1 MPRFLL
7 IGHIAHDETPDGPK
21 LGGTVSYTG
30 GALTAMGEP
39 LSIVTSARP
48 DDPVLSELPKSAAL
62 SIIEAPASTVF
73 VNTYEGD
80 VRRQIIRSRA
90 EPLTLDHIPHN
101 WRDSDVVHLA
111 PLADEVDYHLA
122 AAFPGAFVCAT
133 PQGWMRAWDLR
144 GVVRA
149 QRWNHAEALLPIL
162 SLTVFSEDDIA
173 RDRELEAYY
182 ASLAK
187 LMIVTRA
194 AKGCTV
200 YRRGHDPV
208 DVPAP
213 SVSVVD
219 ATGAGD
225 VFTGVFLSL
234 YQRTKDPIRAAAA
247 AVKLASFSVTRP
259 GLQGAPT
266 QDEIALVVGDL
277 EPETPDADTPAD
289 ADADEIEAYCVRC
302 RTNVVMANPEAVWT
316 SKGTPG
322 TRGDCPICGT
332 TVFRMGMT
340 PAHDKL
346 VRPASVRVAA
356 PTRVKGANS
365 KRKKGIP
372 ATYIAYAPTDAEFA
386 RKLAADL
393 EASGVHTWLHTLEE
407 QAGVKWA
414 GGVHPALKDSA
425 QMVIVLTAAALED
438 GPVKAAWQFFRA
450 AKKPILIAHVEA
462 AAEIPDMLRRS
473 PRTVFGEDYQRAFRE
488 LLAALSA

>member
-30 GALTAMGEP
+30 GTLAAMGES

-48 DDPVLSELPKSAAL
+48 DDPVLAELPQSAQR
-62 SIIEAPASTVF
+62 SIIAAPTSTVF

-90 EPLTLDHIPHN
+90 EPLTLEHIPPH
-101 WRDSDVVHLA
+101 WRDSEVVHLA
-111 PLADEVDYHLA
+111 PLADEVDHHLA
-122 AAFPGAFVCAT
+122 LAFPNAFVCAT

-144 GVVRA
+144 GVVRP
-149 QRWNHAEALLPIL
+149 QRWHHAEALLPVL
-162 SLTVFSEDDIA
+162 NLTVFSEDDIA
-173 RDRELEAYY
+173 RDRDLEAYY

-200 YRRGHDPV
+200 YRRGHDPLHI
-208 DVPAP
+208 PAP
-213 SVSVVD
+213 AVPVVD

-234 YQRTKDPIRAAAA
+234 YQRTKNPIRAAEA

-266 QDEIALVVGDL
+266 PEEIALVVGGSTADSD
-277 EPETPDADTPAD
+277 PPTDPDPDET
-289 ADADEIEAYCVRC
+289 EAYCVRC
-302 RTNVVMANPEAVWT
+302 RTNVVMSTPEAVWT

-322 TRGDCPICGT
+322 TRGECPICGT

-346 VRPASVRVAA
+346 VRPASVRVEA

-372 ATYIAYAPTDAEFA
+372 ATYIAYAPANAEFA

-393 EASGVHTWLHTLEE
+393 ETAGVHTWLHTVEE

-425 QMVIVLTAAALED
+425 KMVVVLSAAALED
-438 GPVKAAWQFFRA
+438 GTVRAAWQFFRA
-450 AKKPILIAHVEA
+450 AKKPILIAQVEA
-462 AAEIPDMLRRS
+462 AAEVPDPLRRS
-473 PRTVFGEDYQRAFRE
+473 ARTLFDTDYQRAFRE